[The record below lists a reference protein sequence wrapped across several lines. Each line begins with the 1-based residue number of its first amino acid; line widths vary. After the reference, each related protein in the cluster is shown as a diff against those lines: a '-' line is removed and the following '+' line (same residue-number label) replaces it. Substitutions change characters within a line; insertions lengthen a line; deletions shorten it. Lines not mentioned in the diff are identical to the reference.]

1 MKNKKIII
9 IISIALIIALVVITF
24 IITRNKSKEVNIA
37 SNNGIVNEIENTN
50 DIQSTTENTIENS
63 TTNIVEDNNNIQE
76 SAIEE
81 IEEQKTQIAKETEEK
96 KVVQATN
103 NKETQEADTKT
114 QKSVTSTTKET
125 KKTQQKTKEE
135 SPKKQEQTQTISQN
149 NSYTETEVK
158 VAEKTECVG
167 NNHKMSSG
175 NTGKWFSTK
184 AQAENYYENEIEK
197 WGKKWEND
205 EIEKSEY
212 LKNCPS
218 GYEVWTCPQCGKWTI
233 NFYYR

>member
-9 IISIALIIALVVITF
+9 ITLIALIIALVIITF
-24 IITRNKSKEVNIA
+24 IVKLNKLKEFNIA

-50 DIQSTTENTIENS
+50 DDQSTTENAIENS
-63 TTNIVEDNNNIQE
+63 TTNIVEDDNNIQE
-76 SAIEE
+76 SAIEK
-81 IEEQKTQIAKETEEK
+81 IEEPKTQIVGETEEK
-96 KVVQATN
+96 KVVQVTN

-114 QKSVTSTTKET
+114 QKSVTSTKKET
-125 KKTQQKTKEE
+125 EKTQPKTKEE
-135 SPKKQEQTQTISQN
+135 SPKKQEQTQTTSQN

-158 VAEKTECVG
+158 VAEKTECVE
-167 NNHKMSSG
+167 NKHKISSG

-184 AQAENYYENEIEK
+184 AQAENYYENEIAK

-212 LKNCPS
+212 LKKCPS
-218 GYEVWTCPQCGKWTI
+218 GFEVWTCPQCGKWTI